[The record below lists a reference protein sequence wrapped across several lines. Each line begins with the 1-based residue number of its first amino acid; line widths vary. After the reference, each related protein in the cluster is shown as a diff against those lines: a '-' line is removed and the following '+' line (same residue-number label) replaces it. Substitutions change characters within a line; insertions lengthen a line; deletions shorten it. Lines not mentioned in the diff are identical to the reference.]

1 MLTCINLAGRRR
13 RLLIVDDVASKTR
26 WEYFSHVADVGVRGR
41 GRDLASAFEQ
51 TALALTAVVTDVEG
65 VRDDEA
71 VGIECEASDPEILLL
86 DWLNAIIYEM
96 ATRNMIFSRYEVRID
111 GSRLDGIA
119 YGEAVDRERHEPAVE
134 PKGATL
140 TELSVTE
147 TDEGVMAQCVIDV

>member
-1 MLTCINLAGRRR
+1 M
-13 RLLIVDDVASKTR
+13 
-26 WEYFSHVADVGVRGR
+26 
-41 GRDLASAFEQ
+41 
-51 TALALTAVVTDVEG
+51 
-65 VRDDEA
+65 
-71 VGIECEASDPEILLL
+71 LL

-96 ATRNMIFSRYEVRID
+96 ATRNMIFSRYEVRIV